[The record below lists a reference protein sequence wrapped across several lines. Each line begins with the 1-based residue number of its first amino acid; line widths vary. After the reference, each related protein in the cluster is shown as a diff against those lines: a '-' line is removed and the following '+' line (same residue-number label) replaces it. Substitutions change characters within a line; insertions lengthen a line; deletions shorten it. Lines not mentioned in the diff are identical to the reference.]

1 MIIGFRRMCVEV
13 YEAMDVPPYATPRC
27 SDHDSVEV
35 FAGRRSDKANASRIR
50 LQEIMK
56 VLECGRKT

>member
-1 MIIGFRRMCVEV
+1 MCVEV
-13 YEAMDVPPYATPRC
+13 YEAMDVPPYATSRC